1 MPKTSILRA
10 SVATLALSLALPV
23 AIANAADTGQLTVY
37 NGQDEGPVEA
47 AIAAF
52 ETKTGIKVAMRK
64 AGSPAFANQIAQE
77 GAKSPADIFYA
88 EYTSPLGVLK
98 GKGLLG
104 QVPPDTLSQVPARFS
119 DSDGTWLGVTA
130 RSQVLVYNTKAVQ
143 EEALPASVL
152 DFAKPEWKNRVA
164 FNPKSAAFLEQLTAV
179 AKVDGHD
186 KAKTWLE
193 ALKANAKAYPSNMA
207 MIMAVERDE
216 VPVAIVGDNYWFA
229 VAKEKGGEDKM
240 ASRIHYIG
248 HKDPGAQITVSGATM
263 LKSAPHKKEAEEFLA
278 FLVSPEGQKAIAA
291 TAADYPLR
299 PGVASPFAVKAF
311 ADLDPSP
318 VTPSEVGTAREGLDL
333 EREVGLN

>member
-1 MPKTSILRA
+1 MLRFPTSRLTMA
-10 SVATLALSLALPV
+10 ALALSLGAP
-23 AIANAADTGQLTVY
+23 AMTAHAADSRQLTVY

-52 ETKTGIKVAMRK
+52 EKKTGITVAMRK

-77 GAKSPADIFYA
+77 GANSPADIFYA
-88 EYTSPLGVLK
+88 EYTSPLAVLK

-104 QVPPDTLSQVPARFS
+104 QVPAETLKQVPARFS
-119 DSDGTWLGVTA
+119 DNDGTWLGVTA
-130 RSQVLVYNTKAVQ
+130 RSQVLVYNTKAIQ
-143 EEALPASVL
+143 ESALPASVL
-152 DFAKPEWKNRVA
+152 DFEKPEWKGRVA

-179 AKVDGHD
+179 AKVEGHD

-193 ALKANAKAYPSNMA
+193 ALKANAKAYPSNTA

-229 VAKEKGGEDKM
+229 VAKEKGGDDKM

-299 PGVASPFAVKAF
+299 PGVASPFAVKPF